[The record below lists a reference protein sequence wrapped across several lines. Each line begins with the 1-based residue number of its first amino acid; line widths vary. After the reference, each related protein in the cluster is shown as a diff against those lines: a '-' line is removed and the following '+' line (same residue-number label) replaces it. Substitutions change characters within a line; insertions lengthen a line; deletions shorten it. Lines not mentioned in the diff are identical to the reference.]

1 MKALDELTRRFAV
14 AGQLMFEELPGGFLV
29 AHVDSD
35 FGKATVA
42 LQGAHVMSYQSINDD
57 PLIWLSPQAKF
68 AAGKSIRGG
77 VPICW
82 PWFGQ
87 HATDAKFP
95 GHGFART
102 VPWQLV
108 DARALPDGRSRLEFE
123 LIHSEA
129 TRGQWHYASTVRNIV
144 TVGQELEIE
153 LATTNTDV
161 TTFQLSQALHT
172 YFAVGDIR
180 RVSIAGLDGCEFID
194 KVSGTSGNR
203 QKGSVVFSAE
213 TDRIYLGTRGYCEI
227 KDPAMGRSILVT
239 STGSRSTVVWNP
251 WIDKADK
258 MGDFG
263 PEGYL
268 GMVCVETANA
278 ADDAIVLAPGET
290 HRMIAQF
297 RSIQG

>member
-14 AGQLMFEELPGGFLV
+14 AGQLAFEELPGGFLV
-29 AHVDSD
+29 AHVSTA
-35 FGKATVA
+35 FGTATVA
-42 LQGAHVMSYQSINDD
+42 LQGAHVMSYRSKNHE

-68 AAGKSIRGG
+68 AEGKSIRGG

-82 PWFGQ
+82 PWFGP
-87 HATDAKFP
+87 HATEAHYP

-102 VPWQLV
+102 VPWQLL
-108 DARALPDGRSRLEFE
+108 DARSLPDGRFCLEFE

-129 TRGQWHYASTVRNIV
+129 TRAQWHYASTVRNIV

-161 TTFQLSQALHT
+161 TAFQLSQALHT

-180 RVSIAGLDGCEFID
+180 RASIAGLDGCEFID

-203 QKGSVVFSAE
+203 QNGPVTFSAE
-213 TDRIYLGTRGYCEI
+213 TDRIYQGTSGHCEI
-227 KDPAMGRSILVT
+227 KDPAMSRSILVT

-263 PEGYL
+263 PDGYL
-268 GMVCVETANA
+268 GMVCVETSNA
-278 ADDAIVLAPGET
+278 ADDVIVLAPGKT
-290 HRMIAQF
+290 HRMIAQY